1 MKKTILIALVSVIV
15 LAIVAIVTC
24 PDKQDHKDAIMAVV
38 NEKINDSMGVS
49 SSLEEGDI
57 TVLLYD

>member
-1 MKKTILIALVSVIV
+1 MKKTIIIALVSVIV
-15 LAIVAIVTC
+15 LAIVAIVAC

>member
-1 MKKTILIALVSVIV
+1 MKKTIIIALVSVIV
-15 LAIVAIVTC
+15 LAGVAIVTC

>member
-1 MKKTILIALVSVIV
+1 MKKTIIIALVSVIV